1 MLPSF
6 EPMRLVNLRQ
16 PFDHKDWL
24 FELKYDGFRALA
36 YVENGSARLVSRRQN
51 AYKSFDT
58 LCTQIVQ
65 CLKVQDAILDGEV
78 VCLGK
83 DGRPQFYDLLR
94 RRSPRY
100 FYAFD
105 LLWLNGRDL
114 RGLPLIERKRM
125 LRRIIPKGRSAVLFA
140 KHTEGTGVS
149 LFHAAC
155 EMDIEG
161 IVAKWKNAPY
171 RMDGNQTS
179 WVKIK
184 NPHYSQAE
192 GRRELFE
199 KFHSPH
205 DTNRLVQQQAAG
217 AKGKR
222 GTSEG
227 EIGR

>member
-6 EPMRLVNLRQ
+6 ESMRLADLRQ
-16 PFDHKDWL
+16 PFDHKDWV

-36 YVENGSARLVSRRQN
+36 YVENGSARLISRKN
-51 AYKSFDT
+51 NTYKSFDT
-58 LCTQIVQ
+58 LCSQIVQ
-65 CLKVQDAILDGEV
+65 CLKVLDAILDGEV

-83 DGRPQFYDLLR
+83 DGRPRFDDLLR
-94 RRSPRY
+94 RRSPQY

-114 RGLPLIERKRM
+114 RELPLVERKRL
-125 LRRIIPKGRSAVLFA
+125 LRRIIPNRRSVLFA
-140 KHTEGTGVS
+140 KHVEGTGVS

-155 EMDIEG
+155 EMDLEG
-161 IVAKWKNAPY
+161 IVAKWKSAPY
-171 RMDGNQTS
+171 RMDGSRTS

-192 GRRELFE
+192 GRGELFE

-205 DTNRLVQQQAAG
+205 DTSRLVQQQAAG
-217 AKGKR
+217 AKEKR

-227 EIGR
+227 AQ

>member
-6 EPMRLVNLRQ
+6 EPMRLAHLRQ

-36 YVENGSARLVSRRQN
+36 YVENGSARVVSRRHN
-51 AYKSFDT
+51 AYKTFNT
-58 LCTQIVQ
+58 LCAQIAQ
-65 CLKVQDAILDGEV
+65 CLRVQDAILDGEI

-83 DGRPQFYDLLR
+83 GGRPQFHALLR
-94 RRSPRY
+94 RRSPQY

-105 LLWLNGRDL
+105 LLWLKGRDL
-114 RGLPLIERKRM
+114 RALPLIERKRL
-125 LRRIIPKGRSAVLFA
+125 LRRIIPKGQSAVLFA
-140 KHTEGTGVS
+140 KHIEGTGVS

-155 EMDIEG
+155 KMDLEG
-161 IVAKWKNAPY
+161 IVAKWKSAPY

-184 NPHYSQAE
+184 NPNYSQAE

-205 DTNRLVQQQAAG
+205 DTSSSVQQQAAG
-217 AKGKR
+217 SKENP
-222 GTSEG
+222 GTSG
-227 EIGR
+227 GAQ